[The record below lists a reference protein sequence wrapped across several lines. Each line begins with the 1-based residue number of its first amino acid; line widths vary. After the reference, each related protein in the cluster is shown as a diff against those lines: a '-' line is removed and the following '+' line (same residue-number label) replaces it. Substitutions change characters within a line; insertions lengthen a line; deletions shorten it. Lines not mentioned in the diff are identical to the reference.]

1 MLAAPFAHTCLDN
14 DMRLQQGGHT
24 GWHAAVQRRW
34 KQQPQGSQP
43 QCSALLRTRPPS
55 TPTQGEGSGAAGRGS
70 TKLPLQK
77 RQELLQQ
84 QAQAPLKQVR
94 GRGGGCGRQRM
105 DALPGCVHGGDM
117 WQLMRASHSTLLG
130 CGAGAR
136 P

>member
-1 MLAAPFAHTCLDN
+1 MACC
-14 DMRLQQGGHT
+14 
-24 GWHAAVQRRW
+24 
-34 KQQPQGSQP
+34 
-43 QCSALLRTRPPS
+43 CSALLGAAATVLATTVLSSARIRPPS
-55 TPTQGEGSGAAGRGS
+55 TPPQGEGSGATGRGS

-94 GRGGGCGRQRM
+94 GRGGGSGRRRM
-105 DALPGCVHGGDM
+105 DALPGCVYGGDM